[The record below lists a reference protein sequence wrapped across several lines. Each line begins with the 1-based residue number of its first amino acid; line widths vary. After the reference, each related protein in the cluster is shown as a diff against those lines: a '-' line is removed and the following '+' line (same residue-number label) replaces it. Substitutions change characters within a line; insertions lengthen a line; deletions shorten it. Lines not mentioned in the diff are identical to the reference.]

1 MKVMEISIF
10 NSDNRTID
18 SIANFLDFYYSF
30 RLKHLASDL
39 LEQGLS
45 PEQIT
50 EAVVKAMTVGGSSGL
65 EIDQHFRPVF
75 TGIEKHV
82 VSDCKLS
89 HLACG
94 LVLMNAD
101 AGLQVVGN
109 FQLSVLQ
116 QYLGDHGAF

>member
-1 MKVMEISIF
+1 MEISIF
-10 NSDNRTID
+10 TTENKTMD

-50 EAVVKAMTVGGSSGL
+50 EAVIKAMNVGKSSGL

-75 TGIEKHV
+75 TGIEKEV

-89 HLACG
+89 HLAYG

-101 AGLQVVGN
+101 AELPIVSGFQV
-109 FQLSVLQ
+109 SVLQ
-116 QYLGDHGAF
+116 QYLRDHRAF

>member
-1 MKVMEISIF
+1 M
-10 NSDNRTID
+10 D

-45 PEQIT
+45 PKQIT
-50 EAVVKAMTVGGSSGL
+50 EAVVKAMGVGKSSGL
-65 EIDQHFRPVF
+65 DIDQHFRPVF
-75 TGIEKHV
+75 TGIETQV

-89 HLACG
+89 HLAYG

-101 AGLQVVGN
+101 AELPVVGD
-109 FQLSVLQ
+109 FQVSVLQ
-116 QYLGDHGAF
+116 QYLGDYGTN

>member
-1 MKVMEISIF
+1 MEISIF
-10 NSDNRTID
+10 NSDNRAID
-18 SIANFLDFYYSF
+18 SIANFVDFYYSF

-50 EAVVKAMTVGGSSGL
+50 EAVVKAMTVGKSSGL

-75 TGIEKHV
+75 TGIEKQV

-89 HLACG
+89 HLAYG

-101 AGLQVVGN
+101 VELPVVGD
-109 FQLSVLQ
+109 FQVSVLQ
-116 QYLGDHGAF
+116 QYIRGHQSS